1 MWNLEGRTAI
11 VTGAANG
18 IGSATAL
25 MMAREGIRVV
35 AVDID
40 RAALEELRRRIAGA
54 GGEVEAAVAD
64 VSDSAAVEQ
73 VVQTAQQRF
82 GTPDILFANAA
93 IQLARPAGETSEEDW
108 DRLHAVNLKGVFLCC
123 RAVLPGMRANKSGSI
138 VISSSGHAFGTYPNF
153 SAYASTKGALVAF
166 MRGVALDYAAD
177 GIRAN
182 CVIPGATDTRLI
194 QDYFAQSADPANARA
209 SLLDSI
215 PLGRLAAP
223 EDIGKAVLFLASA
236 HASYIT
242 GTTLA
247 VDGGLM
253 ARG

>member
-40 RAALEELRRRIAGA
+40 RAALEELRGRIAGA

-194 QDYFAQSADPANARA
+194 QDYFAQSADPAKARA

>member
-40 RAALEELRRRIAGA
+40 RAALEELRGRIAGA

>member
-194 QDYFAQSADPANARA
+194 QDYFAQSADAAKARA

>member
-25 MMAREGIRVV
+25 MMAREGVRIV

-40 RAALEELRRRIAGA
+40 SAALEKVRGRIAGA
-54 GGEVEAAVAD
+54 GGEAIAAVAD
-64 VSDSAAVEQ
+64 VSDAAAVEQ
-73 VVQTAQQRF
+73 VVKTAQERF

-93 IQLARPAGETSEEDW
+93 IQLAKPAGETSEEDW

-123 RAVLPGMRANKSGSI
+123 RAVLPGMRAKKNGSI

-153 SAYASTKGALVAF
+153 SAYASTKGALIAF

-194 QDYFAQSADPANARA
+194 QDYFAQSADPAKARTG
-209 SLLDSI
+209 LLESI

-223 EDIGKAVLFLASA
+223 EDIGKAVLFLASGY
-236 HASYIT
+236 ASYIT